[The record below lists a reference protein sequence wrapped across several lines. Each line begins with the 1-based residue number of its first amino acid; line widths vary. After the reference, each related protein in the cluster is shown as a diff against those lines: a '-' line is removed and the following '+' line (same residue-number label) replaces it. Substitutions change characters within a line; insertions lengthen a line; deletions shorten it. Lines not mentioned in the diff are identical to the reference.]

1 MMGNEKMLLIV
12 GYNIKQCYFPFQKT
26 QVHCVEGVY
35 FVMKLK
41 KIEAEFKGISLGKKK
56 HFFKGENKNNQT
68 TNQNFEK

>member
-41 KIEAEFKGISLGKKK
+41 KIEAEFKGISLGGKS
-56 HFFKGENKNNQT
+56 F
-68 TNQNFEK
+68 